1 MPKHSSVRYL
11 KISSEI
17 IQLAVMLYVRFPLS
31 IPPRAAGS
39 VAKILKEVFNKDMAI
54 KRISF
59 SDIDLKKLDDVIDVR
74 SPSEYEVDHIPGA
87 INLPVLSDKEREMI
101 GTIYKKNS
109 KFEAKKLGAALVS
122 KNISNHL
129 KENIREKNRAWLPLI
144 YCWRGG
150 QRSYA
155 FATILDQIGWN
166 VGVVDGGYKSFRK
179 HVSEFLNKNIENY
192 FLILLTGNTGTAKT
206 KMLNLIEERNGQTI
220 DLENLANH
228 KGSVFGSQG
237 QKQPSQKLFETL
249 IYDKVKNLKTGEPIF
264 VEAESNKIGNLHI
277 PKEFWKLMKNS
288 PQIELSATV
297 ERRAQFLVE
306 EYSEITTDLDLL
318 EKQITS
324 LSTIAGHK
332 VVESWLRMAKNK
344 EFIALAKQLIEKHYD
359 PRYKRGLL
367 RKKKEVFATI
377 EIEDI
382 SLKGL
387 SLKVD
392 RILQTANK
400 RMKSL

>member
-129 KENIREKNRAWLPLI
+129 KENIREKNRDWIPLI

-192 FLILLTGNTGTAKT
+192 SLILITGNTGTAKT

-220 DLENLANH
+220 DLESLANH

-332 VVESWLRMAKNK
+332 VVESWLQMAKNK
-344 EFIALAKQLIEKHYD
+344 EFYELVKQLMEKHYD
-359 PRYKRGLL
+359 PRYKRSLL
-367 RKKKEVFATI
+367 RKKKEVFAKLK
-377 EIEDI
+377 IEDM
-382 SLKGL
+382 SQKGL
-387 SLKVD
+387 SSMVD
-392 RILQTANK
+392 RILQTAK
-400 RMKSL
+400 KIE

>member
-1 MPKHSSVRYL
+1 MP
-11 KISSEI
+11 
-17 IQLAVMLYVRFPLS
+17 
-31 IPPRAAGS
+31 
-39 VAKILKEVFNKDMAI
+39 
-54 KRISF
+54 
-59 SDIDLKKLDDVIDVR
+59 
-74 SPSEYEVDHIPGA
+74 
-87 INLPVLSDKEREMI
+87 EREMI
-101 GTIYKKNS
+101 GTMYKQKS
-109 KFEAKKLGAALVS
+109 KFEAKKLGASIVS
-122 KNISNHL
+122 KNISDHL
-129 KENIREKNRAWLPLI
+129 KNYLYNKNRDWLPLI

-155 FATILDQIGWN
+155 LATILDQIGWN

-206 KMLNLIEERNGQTI
+206 KILNLIEKRNGQTI
-220 DLENLANH
+220 DLESLANH

-277 PKEFWKLMKNS
+277 PKEFWKLMKSS

-297 ERRAQFLVE
+297 EQRAQFLVE

-332 VVESWLRMAKNK
+332 VVESWLQMAKNK
-344 EFIALAKQLIEKHYD
+344 EFIELAKQLD
-359 PRYKRGLL
+359 
-367 RKKKEVFATI
+367 RKT
-377 EIEDI
+377 
-382 SLKGL
+382 L
-387 SLKVD
+387 
-392 RILQTANK
+392 
-400 RMKSL
+400 

>member
-1 MPKHSSVRYL
+1 
-11 KISSEI
+11 
-17 IQLAVMLYVRFPLS
+17 
-31 IPPRAAGS
+31 
-39 VAKILKEVFNKDMAI
+39 MAF

-87 INLPVLSDKEREMI
+87 INLPVLSDKEREMV
-101 GTIYKKNS
+101 GTIYKQNS
-109 KFEAKKLGAALVS
+109 KFEAKKLGAALIS
-122 KNISNHL
+122 KNISKLL
-129 KENIREKNRAWLPLI
+129 KENIREKHRDWLPLI

-155 FATILDQIGWN
+155 FATILDQIGWD

-179 HVSEFLNKNIENY
+179 HVSDFLDKNIENY
-192 FLILLTGNTGTAKT
+192 FLILITGNTGTAKT
-206 KMLNLIEERNGQTI
+206 KLLNLIEERQGQTI
-220 DLENLANH
+220 DLESLANH

-249 IYDKVKNLKTGEPIF
+249 IYDRVKNLKTGEPIF

-288 PQIELSATV
+288 PQIEISAAV
-297 ERRAQFLVE
+297 EQRAQFLVE

-324 LSTIAGHK
+324 LSTIAGHN

-359 PRYKRGLL
+359 PRYERGLL
-367 RKKKEVFATI
+367 RKKKQVFATI

-382 SLKGL
+382 SRKGL
-387 SLKVD
+387 SLTVD
-392 RILQTANK
+392 SILKTANN
-400 RMKSL
+400 RMKTL